1 MVVKVVVVTVGGR
14 SEPAQSWKGVEAL
27 TTSNPLNRTEQQQ
40 QQQQLPLVDFWGG
53 GVVQISGGPLLGS
66 YCKLPP
72 MKSPQLV

>member
-40 QQQQLPLVDFWGG
+40 IAAAVAAPSCGFFGEGEWFRFLVDRCSEAT
-53 GVVQISGGPLLGS
+53 VSS
-66 YCKLPP
+66 LP
-72 MKSPQLV
+72 